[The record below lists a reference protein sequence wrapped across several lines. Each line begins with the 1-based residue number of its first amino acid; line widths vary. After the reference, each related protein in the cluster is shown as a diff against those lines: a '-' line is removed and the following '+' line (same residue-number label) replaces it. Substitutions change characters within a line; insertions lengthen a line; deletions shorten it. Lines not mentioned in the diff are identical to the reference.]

1 MTRRPQQLRG
11 FTLAEVAVTIAV
23 VGLALVW
30 MLQALNTAK
39 VTAAHTR
46 NLKLAR
52 ELALLTLGQIES
64 GLYAEE
70 ITGDRIEGTYAEEGY
85 PDFSFEAII
94 GEANFMPE
102 PDDPAFDNWLEE
114 RRQAEQDDEDEEDVE
129 QPYDKVRIKVSFPP
143 LQDLPAELEIER
155 WLPWDQLHPSE
166 EEESG
171 ASGDAGDA
179 PGGDG

>member
-1 MTRRPQQLRG
+1 VTAPRSRSEG

-70 ITGDRIEGTYAEEGY
+70 MSGDRVEGTYAEEGY
-85 PDFSFEAII
+85 PDFLFEAII
-94 GEANFMPE
+94 GEGNFRPAV
-102 PDDPAFDNWLEE
+102 DDPTFDNWLEE
-114 RRQAEQDDEDEEDVE
+114 RRQAEMEDDEEEVE
-129 QPYDKVRIKVSFPP
+129 QPYEKVQVRVSFPP
-143 LQDLPAELEIER
+143 LQDLPSELLIER

-166 EEESG
+166 DEDTDEG
-171 ASGDAGDA
+171 TA
-179 PGGDG
+179 PGDQE

>member
-1 MTRRPQQLRG
+1 MSARRSRSRG

-70 ITGDRIEGTYAEEGY
+70 MSGDRIEGTYAEEGY
-85 PDFSFEAII
+85 PDFLFEAII
-94 GEANFMPE
+94 GEGNFRPAL
-102 PDDPAFDNWLEE
+102 DDPAFDNWLEE
-114 RRQAEQDDEDEEDVE
+114 RRQAELEDDDEEVE
-129 QPYDKVRIKVSFPP
+129 QPYDKVQVRVRFPP
-143 LQDLPAELEIER
+143 LQDLPSELLIER

-166 EEESG
+166 VEDEQDGSG
-171 ASGDAGDA
+171 SGV
-179 PGGDG
+179 PE